1 MDIRFLATFLEV
13 SKTRH
18 FGKAAENLYLTQSA
32 VSARIRL
39 LEEYFNTSLFVRN
52 RNSIQL
58 TAAGEKLIPFA
69 ESLSSTLSH
78 ARKALNE
85 ADVSY
90 LVCGATPNACEL
102 FLNDSL
108 IQMSEHFSGLSVR
121 AEMLNTE
128 QLSRQLHER
137 VIDIAFTTEPL
148 KSESVENVAIDT
160 TSLGLYS
167 TTPTPTDIDQ
177 ALMNY
182 VHLEWNTKISET
194 FYQQFPQ
201 ARKAAFKTSSLSIA
215 CNFILSKGGCMLLT
229 DRLARRLNMPTQTNP
244 LQLHEELSVT
254 TYLVY
259 LKDIKNTS
267 LFEFISFYKSHNF
280 NV

>member
-52 RNSIQL
+52 RNSIQM

-69 ESLSSTLSH
+69 ESLSSTLSL

-85 ADVSY
+85 ADVNY

-102 FLNDSL
+102 FLNDAL

-137 VIDIAFTTEPL
+137 IIDIAFTTEPL
-148 KSESVENVAIDT
+148 KSDSVENVAIDT
-160 TSLGLYS
+160 TELGLYS
-167 TTPTPTDIDQ
+167 TEPTGIDQ
-177 ALMNY
+177 ALMHY
-182 VHLEWNTKISET
+182 VHLEWNTKTSEAL
-194 FYQQFPQ
+194 YQQFPQ

-215 CNFILSKGGCMLLT
+215 CNFILSRGGCVLLT
-229 DRLARRLNMPTQTNP
+229 DRLARRLNMPIETNR
-244 LQLHEELSVT
+244 LQLLEDLSVT

-267 LFEFISFYKSHNF
+267 LSEFISFYKSHNF
-280 NV
+280 NT

>member
-1 MDIRFLATFLEV
+1 MDVRFLATFLEV
-13 SKTRH
+13 AQTRH

-39 LEEYFNTSLFVRN
+39 LEEYFNTTLFIRN

-58 TAAGEKLIPFA
+58 TSAGEKLIPYA
-69 ESLSSTLSH
+69 ECLSSTLSD

-85 ADVSY
+85 VDVNY

-102 FLNDSL
+102 FLNDAL
-108 IQMSEHFSGLSVR
+108 IQMNVNFPDLSIR

-137 VIDIAFTTEPL
+137 IIDIAFSTEPL
-148 KSESVENVAIDT
+148 KSDDVENVPIDSAI
-160 TSLGLYS
+160 LGLYS
-167 TTPTPTDIDQ
+167 SDGTNVEEELQ
-177 ALMNY
+177 KY
-182 VHLEWNTKISET
+182 VHIEWNVKTSESL
-194 FYQQFPQ
+194 YQLYPS
-201 ARKAAFKTSSLSIA
+201 ARRATFKTGSLSIA
-215 CNFILSKGGCMLLT
+215 TNYIRSKGGSVLLT
-229 DRLARRLNMPTQTNP
+229 ENLARRLNVIKNIELIESM
-244 LQLHEELSVT
+244 EKLSVT

-267 LFEFISFYKSHNF
+267 LSEFITFYRSAIF
-280 NV
+280 NS